1 MSLINL
7 LVKRGPQLGSLQF
20 DAVLSDDLDASV
32 DIVQYPI
39 ETGTPIADHIIYQ
52 PIRYTMTG
60 AVSNNPLKVSITDFT
75 GALTNLVDDNPFI
88 AAGAGLFAG
97 WLSGSNE
104 TRSSTTL
111 NTLLDFMYSG
121 QVFTVDT
128 GEITLNN
135 MVIQRIGRSKDP
147 ENENGLIFVAELQ
160 QIVTL
165 DRVANGSQPAQYQ
178 LNSNDVSSTSI
189 SGLIERGYIN
199 VKTAA
204 TNVANQVTTLLGL

>member
-39 ETGTPIADHIIYQ
+39 ETGTPVADHIIYQ

-204 TNVANQVTTLLGL
+204 TNVASQVTTLLDL

>member
-20 DAVLSDDLDASV
+20 DAVLSDNLDASV
-32 DIVQYPI
+32 DIVEYPI

-204 TNVANQVTTLLGL
+204 TNVADQVTTLLDL

>member
-178 LNSNDVSSTSI
+178 LNSNDVSSTPI

-204 TNVANQVTTLLGL
+204 TNVASQVTTLLDL

>member
-199 VKTAA
+199 VKTAT
-204 TNVANQVTTLLGL
+204 TNVVSQVTTLLDL

>member
-39 ETGTPIADHIIYQ
+39 ETGTPVADHIIYQ
-52 PIRYTMTG
+52 PIKYTMTG

-135 MVIQRIGRSKDP
+135 MVINRIGRSKDP
-147 ENENGLIFVAELQ
+147 ETENGLIFVAELQ

-178 LNSNDVSSTSI
+178 LNGNDVSTTSI

-204 TNVANQVTTLLGL
+204 TNVANQVTTLLDL

>member
-165 DRVANGSQPAQYQ
+165 DRVANISQPAQYQ

-204 TNVANQVTTLLGL
+204 TNVANQVTTLLDL

>member
-75 GALTNLVDDNPFI
+75 GALTNLVDDNLFI

-204 TNVANQVTTLLGL
+204 TNVASQVTTLLDL

>member
-135 MVIQRIGRSKDP
+135 MVIRRIGRSKDP

-178 LNSNDVSSTSI
+178 LNSNDISSTSI

-204 TNVANQVTTLLGL
+204 TNVASQVTTLLDL

>member
-75 GALTNLVDDNPFI
+75 GALTNLIDDNPFI
-88 AAGAGLFAG
+88 ATGAGLFAG
-97 WLSGSNE
+97 WLSGSDE

-189 SGLIERGYIN
+189 SGLVERGYIN

-204 TNVANQVTTLLGL
+204 TNVASQVTTLLDL

>member
-189 SGLIERGYIN
+189 SGLIERGYID

-204 TNVANQVTTLLGL
+204 TNVASQVTTLLDL

>member
-165 DRVANGSQPAQYQ
+165 DRVANGSQPTQYQ

-204 TNVANQVTTLLGL
+204 TNVASQVTTLLDL

>member
-135 MVIQRIGRSKDP
+135 MVIRRIGRSKDP

-204 TNVANQVTTLLGL
+204 TNVANRVTTLLDL

>member
-32 DIVQYPI
+32 DVVQYPI

-135 MVIQRIGRSKDP
+135 MVIRRIGRSKDP

-165 DRVANGSQPAQYQ
+165 DRVGNDSQPAQYQ
-178 LNSNDVSSTSI
+178 LNSNDVSSTSV

-204 TNVANQVTTLLGL
+204 TNVASQVTTLLDL

>member
-204 TNVANQVTTLLGL
+204 TNIANQVTTLLDL

>member
-88 AAGAGLFAG
+88 ATGAGLFAG

-135 MVIQRIGRSKDP
+135 MIIQRIGRSKDP

-204 TNVANQVTTLLGL
+204 TNVADQVTTLLDL

>member
-204 TNVANQVTTLLGL
+204 TNVTSQVTTLLDL

>member
-204 TNVANQVTTLLGL
+204 TNVANQVMTLLDL

>member
-75 GALTNLVDDNPFI
+75 GALTNLIDDNPFI

-135 MVIQRIGRSKDP
+135 MVIRRIGRSKDP

-204 TNVANQVTTLLGL
+204 SNVASQVTTLLDL

>member
-204 TNVANQVTTLLGL
+204 TNVANQVTRLLDL

>member
-135 MVIQRIGRSKDP
+135 MVIRRIGRSKDP

-204 TNVANQVTTLLGL
+204 TNVANQVTTLLDL

>member
-204 TNVANQVTTLLGL
+204 TNVASQVTTLLNL

>member
-75 GALTNLVDDNPFI
+75 GVLTNLVDDNPFI

-178 LNSNDVSSTSI
+178 LNSNDVSGTSI
-189 SGLIERGYIN
+189 SGLIERGYID

-204 TNVANQVTTLLGL
+204 TNVASQVTTLLDL

>member
-32 DIVQYPI
+32 DVVQYPI

-189 SGLIERGYIN
+189 SGLIERGYVN

-204 TNVANQVTTLLGL
+204 TNVANQVTTLLDL

>member
-52 PIRYTMTG
+52 PIRYTMIG

-88 AAGAGLFAG
+88 AVGAGLFAG

-204 TNVANQVTTLLGL
+204 TNVADQVTTLLDL

>member
-178 LNSNDVSSTSI
+178 LNSNDVSSTSV

-204 TNVANQVTTLLGL
+204 TNAASQVTTLLDL

>member
-204 TNVANQVTTLLGL
+204 TNIASQVTTLLDL

>member
-88 AAGAGLFAG
+88 ATGAGLFAG

-204 TNVANQVTTLLGL
+204 TNVASQVTALLDL

>member
-88 AAGAGLFAG
+88 ATGAGLFAG

-178 LNSNDVSSTSI
+178 LNGNDVSSTSI

-204 TNVANQVTTLLGL
+204 TNVASQVTTLLDL

>member
-52 PIRYTMTG
+52 PIHYTMTG

-204 TNVANQVTTLLGL
+204 TNVASQVTTLLDL

>member
-75 GALTNLVDDNPFI
+75 GVLTNLVDDNPFI

-165 DRVANGSQPAQYQ
+165 NRVANGSQPAQYQ

-204 TNVANQVTTLLGL
+204 TNVASQVTTLLDL

>member
-135 MVIQRIGRSKDP
+135 MVIRRIGRSKDP

-165 DRVANGSQPAQYQ
+165 DRIANSSQPAQYQ
-178 LNSNDVSSTSI
+178 LNGNDVSSTSI

-204 TNVANQVTTLLGL
+204 TNVASQVTTLLDL

>member
-39 ETGTPIADHIIYQ
+39 ETGAPIADHIIYQ

-204 TNVANQVTTLLGL
+204 TNVASQVTTLLDL

>member
-20 DAVLSDDLDASV
+20 DAVLSDDLNASV

-204 TNVANQVTTLLGL
+204 TNVASQVTTLLDL

>member
-178 LNSNDVSSTSI
+178 LNSNDVSSTSV

-204 TNVANQVTTLLGL
+204 TNVANQVTTLLDL

>member
-20 DAVLSDDLDASV
+20 DAVLADDLDASV

-75 GALTNLVDDNPFI
+75 GALINLVDDNPFI

-178 LNSNDVSSTSI
+178 LNSSDVSSTSV

-204 TNVANQVTTLLGL
+204 TNVASQVTTLLNL

>member
-204 TNVANQVTTLLGL
+204 TNVVNQVTTLLDL

>member
-135 MVIQRIGRSKDP
+135 MVIQRIRRSKDP

-204 TNVANQVTTLLGL
+204 TNVASQVTTLLDL

>member
-32 DIVQYPI
+32 DVVQYPI

-160 QIVTL
+160 QILTL

-204 TNVANQVTTLLGL
+204 TNVANQVTTLLDL

>member
-121 QVFTVDT
+121 QIFTVDT

-204 TNVANQVTTLLGL
+204 TNVANQVTTLLDL

>member
-165 DRVANGSQPAQYQ
+165 DRVTNGSQPAQYQ

-204 TNVANQVTTLLGL
+204 TNVASRVTTLLDL